1 MTSTYEKIATTTLGS
16 AAADITFSTISG
28 SYTDLVLVL
37 GSLTTASANQRIRMQ
52 LNSDT
57 GTTYSNTD
65 LYGDG
70 SSAGSTRNTGNAY
83 INTTMATTSTTVP
96 STVIMNFNNYS
107 NATTFKTVISRYNN
121 SDATV
126 SAIVGLWRSTSAI
139 TTIKLFCGTGNINA
153 GTTATLYGIKSE

>member
-1 MTSTYEKIATTTLGS
+1 MTVTYDKIATTTLGS
-16 AAADITFSTISG
+16 AQADITFSTISG

-70 SSAGSTRNTGNAY
+70 SSAASTRNTGNAY

-96 STVIMNFNNYS
+96 STVIINFNNYS
-107 NATTFKTVISRYNN
+107 NATTFKTVISRSNT
-121 SDATV
+121 SDNYV

-139 TTIKLFCGTGNINA
+139 TNIKLFCGTGNINA
-153 GTTATLYGIKSE
+153 GTTATLYGIKAE

>member
-1 MTSTYEKIATTTLGS
+1 MSSTYEKIATTTLGT

-37 GSLTTASANQRIRMQ
+37 GSLTTASSSQRIRMQ

-70 SSAGSTRNTGNAY
+70 SSTGSTRNTGNAY

-107 NATTFKTVISRYNN
+107 NATTFKTVLSRANT
-121 SDATV
+121 SDNYV
-126 SAIVGLWRSTSAI
+126 SASVGLWRSTSAI
-139 TTIKLFCGTGNINA
+139 TNIKLFCGTGNISA
-153 GTTATLYGIKSE
+153 GTTATLYGIKAE